1 MRLIEF
7 SKVQDFLALTQDTL
21 ELNESANNLILG
33 ICFQLRDEPECYL
46 EAPFLAAVLDEQ
58 EQVILC
64 AVMTPPYP
72 LLIQGYAEP
81 DKASNVLIEHLLK
94 AHWRLPGVNGQKDIA
109 EAFAHLWQVHA
120 GYTPHLTMSQRVYEI
135 RRVVMPPIPEGHFR
149 RACKQDKDLLISWFV
164 AFAKEAMGKEK
175 SSVDVGRI
183 IVAVDMGNA
192 YVWERAGK
200 LVSMAF
206 RQRPISHSVSVS
218 GVYTPPQERKKG
230 YASACVAK
238 LSQLLLD
245 EGFAFINLFTD
256 LANPISN
263 DIYQKIG
270 YKPICGFDR
279 YSFD

>member
-21 ELNESANNLILG
+21 ELNESSNNLMLG
-33 ICFQLRDEPECYL
+33 ICFQLRDEPERYS
-46 EAPFLAAVLDEQ
+46 EPQFIAAVLDER

-64 AVMTPPYP
+64 AVMTLPYP
-72 LLIQGYAEP
+72 LLIQGYAEL
-81 DKASNVLIEHLLK
+81 DKASHMLIEHLIK
-94 AHWRLPGVNGQKDIA
+94 AQWRLPGVSGQKDIA
-109 EAFAHLWQVHA
+109 EVFAHLWQVHA
-120 GYTPHLTMSQRVYEI
+120 GQAPNLTMSQRVYEL
-135 RRVVMPPIPEGHFR
+135 RGVVMLPFPEGHFR
-149 RACKQDKDLLISWFV
+149 RAYKQDKGLLISWFV
-164 AFAKEAMGKEK
+164 AFAKEAMGKEE

-183 IVAVDMGNA
+183 RMAVDMGNV

-200 LVSMAF
+200 LVSMAL
-206 RQRPISHSVSVS
+206 RQRPISHAVSIG
-218 GVYTPPQERKKG
+218 GVYTPLQERKKG

-245 EGFAFINLFTD
+245 EGFTFINLFTD
-256 LANPISN
+256 LANPTSN

-270 YKPICGFDR
+270 YKPICDFDR

>member
-1 MRLIEF
+1 MRLFEY
-7 SKVQDFLALTQDTL
+7 SKVQDFLLLTQYTL

-46 EAPFLAAVLDEQ
+46 EAPFLVAVLDEQ
-58 EQVILC
+58 EQVMLC
-64 AVMTPPYP
+64 AVMTPPFP
-72 LLIQGYAEP
+72 LLIQGHTEL
-81 DKASNVLIEHLLK
+81 DETCSLLIKHLIEK
-94 AHWRLPGVNGQKDIA
+94 QINIPGVNGQKDITRI
-109 EAFAHLWQVHA
+109 FAHLWQV
-120 GYTPHLTMSQRVYEI
+120 YTGQMSYLKMSLRVYEL

-149 RACKQDKDLLISWFV
+149 RACKQDRDLLIGWFV
-164 AFAKEAMGKEK
+164 AFAKEAMGKEE

-183 IVAVDMGNA
+183 IVAVDMGNV

-200 LVSMAF
+200 LVSMAL
-206 RQRPISHSVSVS
+206 RQRPISHAVSVS
-218 GVYTPPQERKKG
+218 GVYTPFQERKKG

-256 LANPISN
+256 LANPTSN

-270 YKPICGFDR
+270 YKPICDFDR